1 VTQSVEV
8 PGPEA
13 IPEVRAL
20 LQHSNP
26 QVRAAAA
33 KGLALLAGGDAI
45 PDLVQVL
52 RDEEPGVRRAATE
65 ALLHLVQQVTLH
77 DVPAL
82 RGLVEHP
89 DPAVQRVAAEGL
101 AEAVGTAGPEDIA
114 TLRELLAVEAAPVRR
129 AVAKALA
136 RVGGRDAIPDLRGL
150 LKDLDPT
157 VREASE
163 EALREL
169 VTEEDLDWLAEW
181 VIAHPLDA
189 MGEAANRLLV
199 HLDGELYGPF
209 D

>member
-1 VTQSVEV
+1 MQPIEM

-20 LQHSNP
+20 LKHSNP
-26 QVRAAAA
+26 QVRGAAA
-33 KGLALLAGGDAI
+33 KGLVLLAGSDAI

-52 RDEEPGVRRAATE
+52 RYEEPGVRQVVTG
-65 ALLHLVQQVTLH
+65 ALLHLLQQVTLH
-77 DVPAL
+77 DVPTL

-101 AEAVGTAGPEDIA
+101 AGAVGTAGPEDIA
-114 TLRELLAVEAAPVRR
+114 ILRELLAMEAVAVRR

-136 RVGGRDAIPDLRGL
+136 RVGGRDAIPDLRRL
-150 LKDLDPT
+150 LKDQDST

-163 EALREL
+163 EALRGL

-199 HLDGELYGPF
+199 HLDGALYGPF